1 MKPVRIKQRLLN
13 SSSVALSAAATFFL
27 VASALPL
34 SVSPAL
40 AQSHAPDLNGVAL
53 SKDAPNITGVWARDA
68 HNYPKPYLS
77 RDGSVIDGY
86 ENEYVKPW
94 VVELLERDEL
104 VTAAG
109 RSVVTPHSACYPEGI
124 PYAYGGAQIQI
135 LQTPDEIVMIFGDQG
150 QWRTIYM
157 NVPHSDS
164 VEPSWWGESVGHFEG
179 DTLVIDTIGIGA
191 FPQAGSMGRYGTPH
205 SDKLHVVER
214 WRFLREGETST
225 APPMRNDSVDAD
237 AVAADARV
245 MRLEFTVEDHMAYH
259 KPWSVLI
266 DYQALNQGR
275 VREYICEE
283 NTRSPDLAALLPRA
297 RVPDF

>member
-1 MKPVRIKQRLLN
+1 MQPVGIKLRLSN
-13 SSSVALSAAATFFL
+13 KGCVARTVAATFFL
-27 VASALPL
+27 AAVALPL
-34 SVSPAL
+34 SVSPGL
-40 AQSHAPDLNGVAL
+40 AQSHSRDLNGVNL
-53 SKDAPNITGVWARDA
+53 PENVPNFTAVWARDA
-68 HNYPKPYLS
+68 HNYPKPFQN

-86 ENEYVKPW
+86 NNEYVKPW
-94 VVELLERDEL
+94 VVELLERDDL

-109 RSVVTPHSACYPEGI
+109 RSVVTPHSTCYPEGI

-135 LQTPDEIVMIFGDQG
+135 LQTPDEIVMLFGDQG
-150 QWRTIYM
+150 QSRTIHM

-214 WRFLREGETST
+214 WRYLREGETST

-237 AVAADARV
+237 AVMADKV
-245 MRLEFTVEDHMAYH
+245 MRLEFTVEDHVAYH
-259 KPWSVLI
+259 KPWSVTI

-275 VREYICEE
+275 VREYVCEE
-283 NTRSPDLAALLPRA
+283 NTRSPDLAPLLPRA
-297 RVPDF
+297 HTPDF

>member
-1 MKPVRIKQRLLN
+1 MEPVRIKQRLLN
-13 SSSVALSAAATFFL
+13 TSSVALLGAAAFVL
-27 VASALPL
+27 VAS
-34 SVSPAL
+34 VSPGL
-40 AQSHAPDLNGVAL
+40 AQSHGRDLNGAAL
-53 SKDAPNITGVWARDA
+53 PTDAVNLTGVWARDA
-68 HNYPKPYLS
+68 HNYPKPYLN

-86 ENEYVKPW
+86 DNEYVKPW
-94 VVELLERDEL
+94 VIELLERDEL

-109 RSVVTPHSACYPEGI
+109 RSVVTPHSACYPESI

-150 QWRTIYM
+150 QYRTIHM

-191 FPQAGSMGRYGTPH
+191 FPHAGSMGRYGTPH
-205 SDKLHVVER
+205 SDNLHVVER
-214 WRFLREGETST
+214 WRYLREGETST
-225 APPMRNDSVDAD
+225 APPMRNDSVDAS
-237 AVAADARV
+237 AVAADAKV
-245 MRLEFTVEDHMAYH
+245 MRLEFTVEDHLAYH
-259 KPWSVLI
+259 KPFSVSI
-266 DYQALNQGR
+266 DYQSLNQGR

-283 NTRSPDLAALLPRA
+283 NTRSPDLAPLLPRA

>member
-1 MKPVRIKQRLLN
+1 MGFVGNKLRLLN
-13 SSSVALSAAATFFL
+13 CSGVALSAAAAFVL
-27 VASALPL
+27 GASAVP
-34 SVSPAL
+34 VMQA
-40 AQSHAPDLNGVAL
+40 HARDLNGVNL
-53 SKDAPNITGVWARDA
+53 PENVPNFTAVWARDA
-68 HNYPKPYLS
+68 HNYPKPFQN

-86 ENEYVKPW
+86 DNEYVKPW
-94 VVELLERDEL
+94 VVELLERDDL

-109 RSVVTPHSACYPEGI
+109 RSVVTPHSTCYPEGI

-135 LQTPDEIVMIFGDQG
+135 LQTPDEIVMLFGDQG
-150 QWRTIYM
+150 QSRTIHM

-214 WRFLREGETST
+214 WRTLREGETST
-225 APPMRNDSVDAD
+225 APPMRNDSVDAN
-237 AVAADARV
+237 AAMADKV
-245 MRLEFTVEDHMAYH
+245 MRLEFTVEDHVAYH
-259 KPWSVLI
+259 KPWSVMI

-275 VREYICEE
+275 VREYVCEE
-283 NTRSPDLAALLPRA
+283 NTRSPDLAPLLPRA
-297 RVPDF
+297 HTPDF

>member
-1 MKPVRIKQRLLN
+1 MEPVRNKQRLLN
-13 SSSVALSAAATFFL
+13 SSAIALSAAAAFVV
-27 VASALPL
+27 VASAFPI
-34 SVSPAL
+34 
-40 AQSHAPDLNGVAL
+40 AQSHARDLNGVNL
-53 SKDAPNITGVWARDA
+53 PTDVPNLTGVWARDA
-68 HNYPKPYLS
+68 HNYPKPFQN

-86 ENEYVKPW
+86 NNEYVKPW
-94 VVELLERDEL
+94 VVELLERDDL

-109 RSVVTPHSACYPEGI
+109 RSVVTPHSTCYPEGI

-135 LQTPDEIVMIFGDQG
+135 LQTPDEIVMLFGDQG
-150 QWRTIYM
+150 QSRTIHM

-214 WRFLREGETST
+214 WRYLREGETST

-237 AVAADARV
+237 AVMADKV
-245 MRLEFTVEDHMAYH
+245 MRLEFTVEDHVAYH
-259 KPWSVLI
+259 KPWSVTI

-275 VREYICEE
+275 VREYVCEE
-283 NTRSPDLAALLPRA
+283 NTRSPDLAPLLPRA
-297 RVPDF
+297 HTPDF

>member
-1 MKPVRIKQRLLN
+1 MEPVGIKLRLSN
-13 SSSVALSAAATFFL
+13 ISSVACSGVAAIFL
-27 VASALPL
+27 IASG
-34 SVSPAL
+34 SPVL
-40 AQSHAPDLNGVAL
+40 AQSHARDLNGVAL
-53 SKDAPNITGVWARDA
+53 PKDAPNFTGVWARDA
-68 HNYPKPYLS
+68 HNYPKPFMS
-77 RDGSVIDGY
+77 RDGVIDGY
-86 ENEYVKPW
+86 DNEYVKPW
-94 VVELLERDEL
+94 VVELIERDEL
-104 VTAAG
+104 VTAVG
-109 RSVVTPHSACYPEGI
+109 RSVATPHSTCYPEGI
-124 PYAYGGAQIQI
+124 PYAYGGAQIQL

-150 QWRTIYM
+150 QWRTIHM

-214 WRFLREGETST
+214 WRYLREGETST

-245 MRLEFTVEDHMAYH
+245 LRLEFTLEDHMAYH

-283 NTRSPDLAALLPRA
+283 NTRSPDLAPLLPRA
-297 RVPDF
+297 QIPDF